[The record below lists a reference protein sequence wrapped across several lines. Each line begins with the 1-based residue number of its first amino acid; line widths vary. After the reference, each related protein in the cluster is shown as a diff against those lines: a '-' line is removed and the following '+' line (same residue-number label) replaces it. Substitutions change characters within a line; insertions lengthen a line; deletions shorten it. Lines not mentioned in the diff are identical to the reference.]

1 MRGFE
6 KFLFG
11 PLLCADA
18 LFEAAPGR
26 AREIEKFFFAGF
38 ACFTSK

>member
-1 MRGFE
+1 MFDPSYIPMRF
-6 KFLFG
+6 F
-11 PLLCADA
+11 A
-18 LFEAAPGR
+18 AAPGR